1 MNEIEEL
8 FGYPDLTLKQQ
19 ESEELIVGGIVEGIE
34 KDIKSIVMREIINS
48 NPVKMIITRSK

>member
-8 FGYPDLTLKQQ
+8 FGYPPLTLKQQ
-19 ESEELIVGGIVEGIE
+19 ESEELIVGGIVGGIE